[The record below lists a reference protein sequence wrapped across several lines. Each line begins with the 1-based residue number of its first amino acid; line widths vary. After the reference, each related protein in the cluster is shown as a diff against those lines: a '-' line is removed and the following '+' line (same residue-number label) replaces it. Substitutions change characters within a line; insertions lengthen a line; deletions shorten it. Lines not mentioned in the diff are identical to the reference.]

1 MDFPRNDYMT
11 YEYDMDESS
20 SPSDAQHDHEKIPTI
35 KQSLRNVS
43 GSIPIQSGSK
53 ILPVSGDKQTSK
65 SEPRILGT
73 QGISSSSVSPSSS
86 LIPRIIRE
94 SFSKLLQ
101 RSSGQRGKTPDKDSD
116 SECSENERKT
126 SSCSSIS
133 PATEEVVIE
142 SLKKGLP
149 IIPFAYP
156 TFFTVGRCQENIM
169 TRMRKN
175 SLKSM
180 KRSFSEGR
188 CFDYPDIGEEDEDI
202 LRKVNSEDKSLD
214 SIVRIAQQ
222 QMVNNLQ
229 GEDCNV
235 EPVNESQSAYVEMSP
250 EDMIGTKCDPYMRM
264 EENYIHME
272 KRKQSDDRMFYLET
286 SEDFLEKNSSM
297 GTPDYL
303 VKKPSKR
310 KHSLFYVGK
319 CKSELQMPER
329 MGRYFRKGNK
339 HKDDYVFFDFE
350 RNRDYMDMGNA
361 RTKKWHF
368 LDFRNNK

>member
-1 MDFPRNDYMT
+1 MDQRSVSEEELSLEMDFPRNDYMP
-11 YEYDMDESS
+11 YEYAMDESS
-20 SPSDAQHDHEKIPTI
+20 SPSNAQDDHEKIPTI

-53 ILPVSGDKQTSK
+53 FPPASGGKQTSK
-65 SEPRILGT
+65 SEPRIHGT

-101 RSSGQRGKTPDKDSD
+101 RSSGQRAKTPDKDSD
-116 SECSENERKT
+116 SECSESERKK

-142 SLKKGLP
+142 SLKNGLP

-156 TFFTVGRCQENIM
+156 TFFTVGRCQENIK

-188 CFDYPDIGEEDEDI
+188 CIDYPDIGEEDEDI

-222 QMVNNLQ
+222 QIVNNLK
-229 GEDCNV
+229 V
-235 EPVNESQSAYVEMSP
+235 YKLS
-250 EDMIGTKCDPYMRM
+250 I
-264 EENYIHME
+264 
-272 KRKQSDDRMFYLET
+272 
-286 SEDFLEKNSSM
+286 
-297 GTPDYL
+297 
-303 VKKPSKR
+303 
-310 KHSLFYVGK
+310 
-319 CKSELQMPER
+319 
-329 MGRYFRKGNK
+329 
-339 HKDDYVFFDFE
+339 
-350 RNRDYMDMGNA
+350 
-361 RTKKWHF
+361 
-368 LDFRNNK
+368 

>member
-116 SECSENERKT
+116 SECSESERKT

-169 TRMRKN
+169 TKMRKN

-229 GEDCNV
+229 V
-235 EPVNESQSAYVEMSP
+235 YKLL
-250 EDMIGTKCDPYMRM
+250 I
-264 EENYIHME
+264 
-272 KRKQSDDRMFYLET
+272 
-286 SEDFLEKNSSM
+286 
-297 GTPDYL
+297 
-303 VKKPSKR
+303 
-310 KHSLFYVGK
+310 
-319 CKSELQMPER
+319 
-329 MGRYFRKGNK
+329 
-339 HKDDYVFFDFE
+339 
-350 RNRDYMDMGNA
+350 
-361 RTKKWHF
+361 
-368 LDFRNNK
+368 